1 MVGTCLSGTR
11 CLHAASGQLADLP
24 RGVLQFEPAMPPPLV
39 LPFFLLGVVGQIG
52 WSVTEDP
59 SGTKHN
65 YFNLNIHLGE
75 LHVRTLSING
85 HAAPTVNI
93 LALNAGEA
101 IRWNATST

>member
-1 MVGTCLSGTR
+1 M
-11 CLHAASGQLADLP
+11 
-24 RGVLQFEPAMPPPLV
+24 LQFEPAMPPPLV
-39 LPFFLLGVVGQIG
+39 LPFFLPGVVGQIG

-59 SGTKHN
+59 SGMKHN

-93 LALNAGEA
+93 LALNAWSE
-101 IRWNATST
+101 